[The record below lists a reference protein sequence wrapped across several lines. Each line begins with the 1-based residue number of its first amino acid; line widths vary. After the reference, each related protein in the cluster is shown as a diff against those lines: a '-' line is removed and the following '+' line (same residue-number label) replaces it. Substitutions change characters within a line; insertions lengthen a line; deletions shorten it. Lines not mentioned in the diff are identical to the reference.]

1 MATVDLGSVTA
12 ALATIF
18 EQDIVSQ
25 FNRATVLSKLLPF
38 KDGESKNLAWDAEFG
53 TVPSDASLA
62 EGANVSTF
70 NDDTIVPAVLNWGTY
85 SEAFQV
91 TGKALAAAAAT
102 RNPDEL
108 ANLFAEKLER
118 AVQRLTAA
126 INKDWYA
133 GPGTGDR
140 IMGLSATAGG
150 LMSTGVYAGIDR
162 SVQTLWAGNVLAN
175 GGTPRAN
182 SFTLMRDARRQIYV
196 ASGEMPDLIVCD
208 AQQHENY
215 GLLFGNQRRYVQDI
229 TLRGITIKLDGGY
242 QALEFD
248 GIPVIADIHCPA
260 GQMLFLNT
268 KHIRIRQLPDALSAA
283 QAGGNPSAPQG
294 VIRLHGTAESQYGQ
308 GPVNGLTARINPL
321 AVNGDKYAFQLVLYP
336 QLQVRR
342 PNANAVL
349 TDLL

>member
-1 MATVDLGSVTA
+1 MAAVDLASVTN

-18 EQDIVSQ
+18 EDDIVSQ

-38 KDGESKNLAWDAEFG
+38 KEGESKNLAWDVEFG
-53 TVPSDASLA
+53 TVPADASLA
-62 EGANVSTF
+62 EGANVSTY

-85 SEAFQV
+85 AEAFQV

-108 ANLFAEKLER
+108 ANLFAEKMER

-126 INKDWYA
+126 INKDWYS

-140 IMGLSATAGG
+140 IMGLTATNGG
-150 LMSTGVYAGIDR
+150 LKATGIYAGIDR
-162 SVQTLWAGNVLAN
+162 SVQTLWAGNELLN
-175 GGTPRAN
+175 GGVARAN
-182 SFTLMRDARRQIYV
+182 SFDLMRDAKRTIYV
-196 ASGEMPDLIVCD
+196 ASGEMPDLIICD
-208 AQQHENY
+208 PTQHENY
-215 GLLFGNQRRYVQDI
+215 GKLFGQFRRYVNEI
-229 TLRGITIKLDGGY
+229 TLRGQKVTLDGGY

-260 GQMLFLNT
+260 GQMLFLNSKYT
-268 KHIRIRQLPDALSAA
+268 RIRQLPDAMAA
-283 QAGGNPSAPQG
+283 VQAAGGQG
-294 VIRLHGTAESQYGQ
+294 AGGMIRLHGTPEEQYGA
-308 GPVNGLTARINPL
+308 GNVNGLTARIIPL
-321 AVNGDKYAFQLVLYP
+321 AVNGDKYSFQLSLYP

-349 TDLL
+349 GDLL